1 MGNQTLKVANDYCK
15 SSLVAM
21 AMCKTEEEETVE
33 EDLNVRKGMVRIKML
48 TCRFC
53 NDLGE
58 V

>member
-1 MGNQTLKVANDYCK
+1 MANDYCK

-21 AMCKTEEEETVE
+21 AMCKTEDEETVE

-53 NDLGE
+53 NA
-58 V
+58 